1 MEDSVDKRMP
11 TKLHVGVCYTQP
23 TSSAHA
29 THGLMLFQTGYF
41 VAGRTTWDHSPEGVA
56 DPACIP
62 SRTMESPLARVMAA
76 SACRLE
82 ADDPREYHVK
92 ETPLILHSSP

>member
-1 MEDSVDKRMP
+1 
-11 TKLHVGVCYTQP
+11 L
-23 TSSAHA
+23 
-29 THGLMLFQTGYF
+29 
-41 VAGRTTWDHSPEGVA
+41 
-56 DPACIP
+56 
-62 SRTMESPLARVMAA
+62 AA